1 MTKSGEKRLDI
12 PGIFKSDAD
21 DIRKSREDAIRIHG
35 SDIRA
40 AGNQVET
47 SVREYFKRMLP
58 SRFYVTHGHLIDI
71 DGQVSPQLDMI
82 VADNFNLPSL
92 MTTKDGTE
100 YVPID
105 SVYAVGEIK
114 STYYKSSTYIEHFSE
129 VLEDIRKRL
138 FHEEIPNTAFGGINS
153 DTTMRDMVLEKGNRI
168 LNRIFAFMLFV
179 DASDF
184 QFDDIFQFYL
194 TRDNKFLPNVNI
206 LMNQGIIVRG
216 SLQEE
221 RFAYN
226 PYPEEMKNEQEDWF
240 FSPYPGDGSGSLEG
254 NHLGFLY
261 YSILEH
267 LNNSYLERPSLTR
280 YLAKMMIG
288 RKSLLRK
295 GNAT

>member
-1 MTKSGEKRLDI
+1 MKKRLDI
-12 PGIFKSDAD
+12 SGIFRSDAD

-35 SDIRA
+35 TDIRA

-58 SRFYVTHGHLIDI
+58 SKFYVTHGHLIDI

-82 VADNFNLPSL
+82 IADNFNLPSL

-105 SVYAVGEIK
+105 SVYAIGEIK
-114 STYYKSSTYIEHFSE
+114 STYYKSQMYIEHFSE
-129 VLEDIRKRL
+129 VLEDIRERL
-138 FHEEIPNTAFGGINS
+138 FHEEIPNTAFGGVKPH
-153 DTTMRDMVLEKGNRI
+153 TTMRDMVLEKGNRI
-168 LNRIFAFMLFV
+168 LNRLFAFMLFV
-179 DASDF
+179 DAGDF
-184 QFDDIFQFYL
+184 QFGDISPFYL
-194 TRDNKFLPNVNI
+194 TRDNKFLPNVTI
-206 LMNQGIIVRG
+206 LMNDGAVARG
-216 SLQEE
+216 FLTESN
-221 RFAYN
+221 FVHN
-226 PYPEEMKNEQEDWF
+226 PYPEEVKNEQEDWF
-240 FSPYPGDGSGSLEG
+240 FCPYPGDGSGSLEG

-267 LNNSYLERPSLTR
+267 LNDSYLEPPSLTR

-295 GNAT
+295 ANVT